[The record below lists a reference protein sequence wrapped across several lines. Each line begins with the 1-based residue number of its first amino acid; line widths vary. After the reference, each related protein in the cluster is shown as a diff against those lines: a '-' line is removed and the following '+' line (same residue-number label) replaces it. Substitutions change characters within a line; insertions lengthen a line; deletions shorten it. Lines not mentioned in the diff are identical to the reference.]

1 MIIYLWTHDENG
13 LYSKQKMIDSAT
25 SIIWRKDYQ
34 GAGYFELYIR
44 ATAEMLQFFRQ
55 PDVMLTK
62 DGDSGAMIAE
72 AVKLTTSF
80 EDGDYL
86 TITGRGAECILERRI
101 LRSQTIFTGNA
112 ETALRNMIISNF
124 LAQTPANRYV
134 PYMALGAAQGFTETI
149 SRQATGTDILSLT
162 ADICKELGYGF
173 KIERSGNYFVCNLFK
188 PTDRGFGQS
197 DVPRVIFSTAFENL
211 GNTEYDYNTENYTNA
226 VYVAGQGEG
235 SDRVIVGV
243 SSTASGLARREK
255 WIDSRNT
262 SSTTA
267 DGYNNERI

>member
-25 SIIWRKDYQ
+25 SIIWQKDYQ

-55 PDVMLTK
+55 PDIMLTK

-149 SRQATGTDILSLT
+149 SRQATGTDILSLNI
-162 ADICKELGYGF
+162 DICKELEIGRASCR
-173 KIERSGNYFVCNLFK
+173 ERV
-188 PTDRGFGQS
+188 
-197 DVPRVIFSTAFENL
+197 
-211 GNTEYDYNTENYTNA
+211 
-226 VYVAGQGEG
+226 
-235 SDRVIVGV
+235 
-243 SSTASGLARREK
+243 
-255 WIDSRNT
+255 
-262 SSTTA
+262 
-267 DGYNNERI
+267 